1 MHARRRVAHVQNL
14 LEVVAV
20 NMRGYGSRKF
30 VLAALFSVTG
40 CAVFAFT
47 AKLSGGEFVTL
58 VTLILGTF
66 TAGDVALNHIHK
78 DNPDVHKDGEDE

>member
-1 MHARRRVAHVQNL
+1 MNF
-14 LEVVAV
+14 
-20 NMRGYGSRKF
+20 RGYASRKF
-30 VLAALFSVTG
+30 VLASLFAVTG

-47 AKLSGGEFVTL
+47 EKLSGGEFVTL

-78 DNPDVHKDGEDE
+78 DNPGVRKDGEGE